1 MLNMRYANMRYT
13 DTQHTTTTQDPR
25 PKIFKNFARV
35 LLGPPGSSQNPLF
48 GSSGPQVLEE
58 VVGSSI
64 PQSRF
69 VEKRWDLTVGTID
82 DTSYR

>member
-1 MLNMRYANMRYT
+1 MRYT
-13 DTQHTTTTQDPR
+13 THNYHSRPKTQDFQEFCP
-25 PKIFKNFARV
+25 
-35 LLGPPGSSQNPLF
+35 GPPGSSQNSLF